1 VTTQQLQEPDHRYSV
16 IKCQDGR
23 VELIVWDGHG
33 FTRIYLVPSEA
44 SFMGYQLEHKAHWE

>member
-1 VTTQQLQEPDHRYSV
+1 MTTQQLQEPDHRYSV